1 MGNIKQDINLKINAD
16 TILFFDMD
24 GTLIDTDFAN
34 FLSFKTAILSV
45 IGPIK
50 DIQYNPNERFNR
62 TVLKREFSNLS
73 ENEFEDI
80 IHLKELHYSENIT
93 QTKIMTFTND
103 ILTQYSTSNTTVLV
117 TNCRE
122 ERAVKTLNQHN
133 LINKFTHLFFRKSI
147 DKDFHVNKFE
157 NALTSL
163 SINPNNVIAFENEVF
178 ELEEAIRAGIPFEN
192 VISV

>member
-1 MGNIKQDINLKINAD
+1 MENIKQDIDLKINTD
-16 TILFFDMD
+16 TVLFFDMD
-24 GTLIDTDFAN
+24 GTLVDTDFAN

-45 IGPIK
+45 IEPIK

-62 TVLKREFSNLS
+62 TILKREFSNLS
-73 ENEFEDI
+73 DNDFEDI
-80 IHLKELHYSENIT
+80 IRLKELYYSDYIT
-93 QTKIMTFTND
+93 QTKIITFAND
-103 ILTQYSTSNTTVLV
+103 ILTQYSVSNTTVLV

-122 ERAVKTLNQHN
+122 ERAVETLNQHN
-133 LINKFTHLFFRKSI
+133 LIDKFTHLFFRKSI

-163 SINPNNVIAFENEVF
+163 NINPINVIAFENEVF